1 MKGPAE
7 IMGHQRIIDVIALS
21 HRLVR
26 EHLGVRAGER
36 VLIVADPA
44 TERAIY
50 LALAGAV
57 QAAGAE
63 YTVAIMPTRNAQEA
77 TRLTAAIE
85 SALLASDVLIG
96 VTRSSGAP
104 TYSRKVAELLAARRL
119 RSLSMVMRDLDNY
132 LTGSATA
139 DYEALEALGQR
150 VAALWAGSEEIRVV
164 TQAGTDLRAGVTH
177 EPVMGQVVIV
187 ECGLAREPGREAAF
201 SDGEVSQRPRSGTA
215 RGVVVVDG
223 PAAGLRGSD
232 PFVMEVEE
240 GSIVRVSGTG
250 GRTRQLE
257 AVLRS
262 VPGARHLAEI
272 GIGLNGS
279 ALRSGDFE
287 EEKKALGNVHLGLG
301 DDIFYGGRNAC
312 SIHWDMVLY
321 DATVLLDGQE
331 LFREGRLL
339 LPDLSS

>member
-1 MKGPAE
+1 
-7 IMGHQRIIDVIALS
+7 MGHQRIIDAIALA

-26 EHLGVRAGER
+26 DHLGVRVGER

-44 TERAIY
+44 TDSTIY

-63 YTVAIMPTRNAQEA
+63 YTVTIMPTRAAQEA
-77 TRLTAAIE
+77 THLTGAIE
-85 SALLASDVLIG
+85 NALLASDVLIG

-104 TYSRKVAELLAARRL
+104 TYSRKVAELLVARRI

-139 DYEALEALGQR
+139 NYTALEALGQR
-150 VAALWAGSEEIRVV
+150 VAAIWAGGEEMHIV
-164 TQAGTDLRAGVTH
+164 TRAGTDLRAGVTH
-177 EPVMGQVVIV
+177 EPVMGQTVIV

-201 SDGEVSQRPRSGTA
+201 SDGEVSQRPRSKTA

-223 PAAGLRGSD
+223 PAAGLRGDD
-232 PFVMEVEE
+232 PFVLEVAD
-240 GSIVRVSGTG
+240 GAVTRVSGVG

-257 AVLRS
+257 SVFGS

-272 GIGLNGS
+272 GIGLNAS

-301 DDIFYGGRNAC
+301 DDIFYGGEHAC
-312 SIHWDMVLY
+312 SLHWDLVLY
-321 DATVLLDGQE
+321 DATISLDGQE
-331 LFREGRLL
+331 LFRDGRLL
-339 LPDLSS
+339 LPDLPA